1 MQRPAAKITVPHRH
15 AWLWEPLADR
25 STFALR
31 AMFGAQAVYLD
42 GKLIACFC
50 TKAEPWRGVL
60 FATEREHHASLRAE
74 FPELKPH
81 KVLGKWLYLAEANRA
96 FEAVAPRVLRR
107 ALAGDP
113 RLGILPKSKRARPSD
128 RHLARSAEASITRRC
143 AELRS

>member
-1 MQRPAAKITVPHRH
+1 VQRHTPIITVPHRH
-15 AWLWEPLADR
+15 AWLWEPLAER

-50 TKAEPWRGVL
+50 TKREPWRGVL
-60 FATEREHHASLRAE
+60 FATGREHHASLCAD

-81 KVLGKWLYLAEANRA
+81 QILGKWLYLAEASSA
-96 FEAVAPRVLRR
+96 FEAVAPRVLRL

-113 RLGILPKSKRARPSD
+113 RLGVVPNPKRARKS
-128 RHLARSAEASITRRC
+128 RRLAGRAPGGPAR
-143 AELRS
+143 